1 MLHVSERT
9 TFRYIHDKKLNA
21 KKIGGAWRVTSADLK
36 AFLAGEAPEVLRAV
50 EKDMVGK
57 RDSLTKADIKRVC
70 DILRRDDGVGA
81 KDYIEQFS
89 WLLFLK
95 VFEGVEAQLKE
106 LEEAEGRKYKSV
118 IDAEYQ
124 WSAWAKKDWKDKDE
138 LIHFI
143 NQKLFP
149 YLQTLQGDP
158 RRDKIGQIFRELPG
172 NRIRSPHN
180 LLDVIDILNKIEKH
194 HFQDTN
200 LLSQVYEEI
209 LQAMGSEG
217 GWSGEFYSPRPL
229 IRLMVKI
236 VNPMLGETVLDPFV
250 GSGGFLVE
258 SFNHIYE
265 NSAKDVRAWK
275 TLQTKTLYGQEK
287 KPLPFLIGT
296 MNLILH
302 HVLVPNLVRTN
313 TFMEDVHNTPE
324 SEKVN
329 VILTNPPFGAEESKA
344 VQNNYPIQVGATE
357 GLALQ
362 YVMKR
367 LKNGG
372 RCGIILPEGNVL
384 FGGGA
389 MARIREELLTKFNVS
404 AIISLPQG
412 TFSQMGTGIKT
423 NLIFFEKTGGTKEIW
438 YGEVKGKFTKKKTVQ
453 DSDLYEVFEKWKKRE
468 NSDTSWTVPI
478 ATIKEQGYNILP
490 KNPNTTNEMFESPD
504 ELIQALENGQSAV
517 EKAIQSL
524 GSLYRKLSVT
534 SAGQRYS
541 LTELFDRLPAGRKYS
556 KKEVRDEGKVP
567 VIDQSQSDV
576 FGYHNLKPDIHAS
589 EGEPVITFANHTR
602 AVRYMTHD
610 FSVIQNVFPLRA
622 KAVILPRF
630 GYYLLQEVVPNEGY
644 KGHWPLLEKMSFS
657 IPDLKSQAEIV
668 KIADAIWE
676 HISELQKQV
685 GKQHS
690 DLMLFRSSF
699 LLSIFQAEDK

>member
-1 MLHVSERT
+1 MTNMQRDMLYTLEEVADILHVSERT
-9 TFRYIHDKKLNA
+9 IFRYIHDKKLNA
-21 KKIGGAWRVTSADLK
+21 KKVGGTWRISAAALK
-36 AFLAGEAPEVLRAV
+36 AFVEGEAPEVLRAV
-50 EKDMVGK
+50 EKEMVGK

-89 WLLFLK
+89 WLLFLR
-95 VFEGVEAQLKE
+95 VFEGVEAQLQE
-106 LEEAEGRKYKSV
+106 LEEAEGRKYKPV
-118 IDAEYQ
+118 IETEYQ

-138 LIHFI
+138 LIHFV

-149 YLQTLQGDP
+149 YLQSLRGEP
-158 RRDKIGQIFRELPG
+158 RKEKIGDIFREIKT
-172 NRIRSPHN
+172 NRVHSPHN

-217 GWSGEFYSPRPL
+217 GWSGEFYTPRPL
-229 IRLMVKI
+229 IRLIVRM
-236 VNPMLGETVLDPFV
+236 VNPKLGETVLDPFV

-313 TFMEDVHNTPE
+313 TFMEDVHNMSE

-367 LKNGG
+367 LKSGG

-412 TFSQMGTGIKT
+412 TFSQMGAGVKT
-423 NLIFFEKTGGTKEIW
+423 NLIFFEKTGATKEIW
-438 YGEVKGKFTKKKTVQ
+438 FGEVQEKFTKKQTIKNEHLL
-453 DSDLYEVFEKWKKRE
+453 DIFEKWKRRE
-468 NSDTSWTVPI
+468 VSDNSWVI
-478 ATIKEQGYNILP
+478 AIDEIK
-490 KNPNTTNEMFESPD
+490 KNNFSLSPVNPHQHKLDYGSYSNQQLINEIETD
-504 ELIQALENGQSAV
+504 VNA
-517 EKAIQSL
+517 L
-524 GSLYRKLSVT
+524 GSLMTEIKKL
-534 SAGQRYS
+534 Y
-541 LTELFDRLPAGRKYS
+541 E
-556 KKEVRDEGKVP
+556 
-567 VIDQSQSDV
+567 
-576 FGYHNLKPDIHAS
+576 
-589 EGEPVITFANHTR
+589 
-602 AVRYMTHD
+602 
-610 FSVIQNVFPLRA
+610 
-622 KAVILPRF
+622 
-630 GYYLLQEVVPNEGY
+630 
-644 KGHWPLLEKMSFS
+644 
-657 IPDLKSQAEIV
+657 
-668 KIADAIWE
+668 
-676 HISELQKQV
+676 
-685 GKQHS
+685 
-690 DLMLFRSSF
+690 
-699 LLSIFQAEDK
+699 